1 MTCKDTLIAKPSQ
14 ILLPFATIEL
24 VENHKPT
31 ILNHN
36 LSTCVA
42 NSPRQKSSKTT
53 EAASIS
59 NQKGF
64 KPYWSVLCAEISSKL
79 LLPIGTD
86 SPDAVPSISPRSRDP
101 LGQAESAERLY
112 DSWSNKTVEKSWF
125 STRLFIAPKRS
136 LLPICSQYSISFSA
150 ECTDSG
156 DTVIKSKKIEISPTT
171 EQKAILRK
179 WFGGSRFFYNWA
191 VDAMNDGASTN
202 FKMLAPQLIADAP
215 DWHVDIPRQIKVG
228 AVMDA
233 CQAVRNA
240 KVKCKQTGKFQK
252 MKFRSRKQ
260 PHQTL
265 YLRADTLKERGF
277 YVRLLGEIKMTES
290 LPAKPQGQGRDPIHE
305 VKDSQL
311 IMENGRYF
319 LCVAYVEKRKPREPS
334 GKIVALDPGVRTFMT
349 YFTEDGFG
357 WLGYQAINR
366 IQRLCQHL
374 DNLLCRAATVRRPL
388 RRTLRQAANK
398 IRVKIR
404 NLVDE
409 LHKKVAYFLV
419 THYDIILL
427 PTFESQQ
434 MCKRGKRNLRKKSV
448 RQMLTLS
455 HYRFKQRLKQK
466 ALEYGVQVIDVCE
479 AYTSKTASWTGE
491 VIEKLGGAKVITVSD
506 GARMD
511 RDLNGARGIFVKS
524 IAGALTVLPSS

>member
-1 MTCKDTLIAKPSQ
+1 MMCKDTLIAKPGQ
-14 ILLPFATIEL
+14 ILLPFVTVEL
-24 VENHKPT
+24 AKRDNLMTLSPN
-31 ILNHN
+31 LN
-36 LSTCVA
+36 TCVA
-42 NSPRQKSSKTT
+42 NSQRQKSSKTT
-53 EAASIS
+53 EVASIS
-59 NQKGF
+59 NGKGF
-64 KPYWSVLCAEISSKL
+64 KPYWNTLCEEISSEL
-79 LLPIGTD
+79 LLPIKTD
-86 SPDAVPSISPRSRDP
+86 SPD
-101 LGQAESAERLY
+101 SAERLY
-112 DSWSNKTVEKSWF
+112 NSWSNKTVEKSWF
-125 STRLFIAPKRS
+125 SIKQFIAPKRS
-136 LLPICSQYSISFSA
+136 LLPIYSQFSMSFPA
-150 ECTDSG
+150 ECMDSG
-156 DTVIKSKKIEISPTT
+156 DTVTKSKKIEISPTT

-179 WFGGSRFFYNWA
+179 WFGGSRFFYNRA

-202 FKMLAPQLIADAP
+202 FKTLAPQLIADAP
-215 DWHVDIPRQIKVG
+215 DWHVAIPRQIKVG

-240 KVKCKQTGKFQK
+240 KVKRKQTGEFQK

-260 PHQTL
+260 PRQTL
-265 YLRADTLKERGF
+265 YLRADTLKARGF
-277 YVRLLGEIKMTES
+277 YVRLLGEMQMTEP
-290 LPAKPQGQGRDPIHE
+290 LPALPQRQGHDPINE

-319 LCVAYVEKRKPREPS
+319 LCVTYVEKKKPRDSS

-409 LHKKVAYFLV
+409 LHKKVAHFLV

-427 PTFESQQ
+427 PSFESQE

-466 ALEYGVQVIDVCE
+466 ALAYGVQVIDVCE
-479 AYTSKTASWTGE
+479 AYTSKTVSWTGE
-491 VIEKLGGAKVITVSD
+491 VIEKLGGAKVITASD

-511 RDLNGARGIFVKS
+511 RDLNGARGIFVKN
-524 IAGALTVLPSS
+524 IARALRVLPSS

>member
-1 MTCKDTLIAKPSQ
+1 MTCKNTLIAKPSQ
-14 ILLPFATIEL
+14 ILLPFATVEL
-24 VENHKPT
+24 VEKDKPMLT
-31 ILNHN
+31 DRSG

-42 NSPRQKSSKTT
+42 SSPRQKSSKTT

-59 NQKGF
+59 NERGF
-64 KPYWSVLCAEISSKL
+64 KPYWSVLCKEISSEL
-79 LLPIGTD
+79 LLPIGAN
-86 SPDAVPSISPRSRDP
+86 SPD
-101 LGQAESAERLY
+101 SAERLCN
-112 DSWSNKTVEKSWF
+112 SWSNKTVEQSWF
-125 STRLFIAPKRS
+125 STKLYTGPKKS
-136 LLPICSQYSISFSA
+136 LLPICSQFSISFPA
-150 ECTDSG
+150 ECTVSG
-156 DTVIKSKKIEISPTT
+156 DTIIKSRKIEILPTA
-171 EQKAILRK
+171 EQGAILRK
-179 WFGGSRFFYNWA
+179 WFGGSRFFYNRA
-191 VDAMNDGASTN
+191 VDAMKDGASTN
-202 FKMLAPQLIADAP
+202 FKILAPQLVADAP
-215 DWHVDIPRQIKVG
+215 GWHVDIPRQIKVG

-240 KVKCKQTGKFQK
+240 KVKGKQTGEFQK

-260 PHQTL
+260 PRQTL
-265 YLRADTLKERGF
+265 YLRADTLKEKGF
-277 YVRLLGEIKMTES
+277 YVRLLGEMQMTEP
-290 LPAKPQGQGRDPIHE
+290 LPALPQGQGDAPINE

-319 LCVAYVEKRKPREPS
+319 LCVTYVEKRKPREPS
-334 GKIVALDPGVRTFMT
+334 GRIVALDPGVRTFMT

-374 DNLLCRAATVRRPL
+374 DNLLHRASRVKRPL
-388 RRTLRQAANK
+388 RRTLRKAANK

-409 LHKKVAYFLV
+409 LHKKVAHFLV
-419 THYDIILL
+419 TYYDIILL
-427 PTFESQQ
+427 PNFESQE
-434 MCKRGKRNLRKKSV
+434 MCKRGKRKLRKRSV

-479 AYTSKTASWTGE
+479 AYTSKTVSWTGE
-491 VIEKLGGAKVITVSD
+491 VIEKLGGAKVIAASD

-511 RDLNGARGIFVKS
+511 RDLNGARGIFVKNVV
-524 IAGALTVLPSS
+524 GALRVLPSS

>member
-31 ILNHN
+31 ILDRSG
-36 LSTCVA
+36 LSPCVA
-42 NSPRQKSSKTT
+42 NSQRQQSSKTT

-59 NQKGF
+59 NEKSF
-64 KPYWSVLCAEISSKL
+64 KPYWNVLCEEISTEL

-86 SPDAVPSISPRSRDP
+86 SPN
-101 LGQAESAERLY
+101 SAERLY
-112 DSWSNKTVEKSWF
+112 NSWSNKTVERSWF
-125 STRLFIAPKRS
+125 STKLYTVPKKG
-136 LLPICSQYSISFSA
+136 LLPICSQFSISFPA
-150 ECTDSG
+150 ECTVSG
-156 DTVIKSKKIEISPTT
+156 NTVTKFKKIQISPTSA
-171 EQKAILRK
+171 QKATLER
-179 WFGGSRFFYNWA
+179 WFGGSRFFYNRA
-191 VDAMNDGASTN
+191 VDAMTDGSLTT
-202 FKMLAPQLIADAP
+202 FKTLAPQLIADAP

-240 KVKCKQTGKFQK
+240 KVKCKQTGVFQK

-260 PHQTL
+260 PRQTL
-265 YLRADTLKERGF
+265 YLRADTLKESGF
-277 YVRLLGEIKMTES
+277 YVRLLGEMKMTEP
-290 LPAKPQGQGRDPIHE
+290 LPALPQGQGDDPIHE

-311 IMENGRYF
+311 IMENGQYF
-319 LCVAYVEKRKPREPS
+319 LCVTYVEKRKPRDPS
-334 GKIVALDPGVRTFMT
+334 GRIVALDPGVRTFMT

-357 WLGYQAINR
+357 WIGYQAINR

-374 DNLLCRAATVRRPL
+374 DNLLCRAATVKRPL
-388 RRTLRQAANK
+388 RRTLRKAANK

-409 LHKKVAYFLV
+409 LHKKVAHFLV

-427 PTFESQQ
+427 PTFESQE

-479 AYTSKTASWTGE
+479 AYTSKTVSWTGE
-491 VIEKLGGAKVITVSD
+491 VVEKLGGTKVITASD
-506 GARMD
+506 DTRMD

-524 IAGALTVLPSS
+524 IAGALRVLPSS

>member
-1 MTCKDTLIAKPSQ
+1 MRSKFPTSAIIKDYGSGINFK
-14 ILLPFATIEL
+14 
-24 VENHKPT
+24 
-31 ILNHN
+31 
-36 LSTCVA
+36 
-42 NSPRQKSSKTT
+42 R
-53 EAASIS
+53 
-59 NQKGF
+59 KGF
-64 KPYWSVLCAEISSKL
+64 KPYWNVLCLEISSEL

-86 SPDAVPSISPRSRDP
+86 SPD
-101 LGQAESAERLY
+101 SAERLY
-112 DSWSNKTVEKSWF
+112 NSWSNKTVEKSWF
-125 STRLFIAPKRS
+125 STKLYTVLNKR
-136 LLPICSQYSISFSA
+136 LLPICSQFSMSFPA

-156 DTVIKSKKIEISPTT
+156 DTVTKSKKIQISPTSA
-171 EQKAILRK
+171 QKAILEK
-179 WFGGSRFFYNWA
+179 WFGGSRFFYNRA
-191 VDAMNDGASTN
+191 AEAMKDGASTN
-202 FKMLAPQLIADAP
+202 FKTVAPQLIADAP
-215 DWHVDIPRQIKVG
+215 DWHVAIPRHIKVG

-240 KVKCKQTGKFQK
+240 KVKGKQTGKFQK
-252 MKFRSRKQ
+252 VKFRSRKQ
-260 PHQTL
+260 PRQTL
-265 YLRADTLKERGF
+265 YLRADTLKARGF
-277 YVRLLGEIKMTES
+277 YVRLLGEMKMIEP
-290 LPAKPQGQGRDPIHE
+290 LPALPQGQGDDPIHE

-319 LCVAYVEKRKPREPS
+319 LCVTYVEKRKPRDPS
-334 GKIVALDPGVRTFMT
+334 GRIVALDPGVRTFMT

-374 DNLLCRAATVRRPL
+374 DNLLHRASQEKRPL

-404 NLVDE
+404 NLIDD
-409 LHKKVAYFLV
+409 LHKKVAHFLV
-419 THYDIILL
+419 IHYDTILL
-427 PTFESQQ
+427 PTFESQE

-479 AYTSKTASWTGE
+479 AYTSKTVSWTGE
-491 VIEKLGGAKVITVSD
+491 VIDKLGGAKVITASD

>member
-14 ILLPFATIEL
+14 VLLPFAT
-24 VENHKPT
+24 VESVEKDKPM
-31 ILNHN
+31 LPDRSG
-36 LSTCVA
+36 LSPCAA
-42 NSPRQKSSKTT
+42 NSQRQQSSKTT
-53 EAASIS
+53 EAVSIS
-59 NQKGF
+59 NAKGF
-64 KPYWSVLCAEISSKL
+64 KPYWSLLCLEISTEL

-86 SPDAVPSISPRSRDP
+86 SPD
-101 LGQAESAERLY
+101 SAERLY
-112 DSWSNKTVEKSWF
+112 NAWSNKTVEKSWF
-125 STRLFIAPKRS
+125 STKLYTVPKKS
-136 LLPICSQYSISFSA
+136 LLPICSQFSISFPV
-150 ECTDSG
+150 ECTDCG
-156 DTVIKSKKIEISPTT
+156 DTVIKSKKIQIKPTKA
-171 EQKAILRK
+171 QKAILDR
-179 WFGGSRFFYNWA
+179 WFGGSRFFYNRA

-202 FKMLAPQLIADAP
+202 FKTLAPQLIADAP
-215 DWHVDIPRQIKVG
+215 EWHVAIPRQIKVG

-233 CQAVRNA
+233 YQAVRNA
-240 KVKCKQTGKFQK
+240 KVKCKQTGVFQK
-252 MKFRSRKQ
+252 VKFRSRKQ
-260 PHQTL
+260 PRQTL

-277 YVRLLGEIKMTES
+277 YVRLLGEMKMTEP
-290 LPAKPQGQGRDPIHE
+290 LPALPQGQGDDPINE

-319 LCVAYVEKRKPREPS
+319 LCVTYVEKRKPRDPS

-366 IQRLCQHL
+366 IQRLCQYL
-374 DNLLCRAATVRRPL
+374 DNLLHRASQAKRPL
-388 RRTLRQAANK
+388 QRTLRQAANK

-409 LHKKVAYFLV
+409 LHKKVAHFLV

-427 PTFESQQ
+427 PTFESQE
-434 MCKRGKRNLRKKSV
+434 MCKRGKRRLRKKSV

-479 AYTSKTASWTGE
+479 AYTSKTVSWTGE
-491 VIEKLGGAKVITVSD
+491 VIEKLGGAKVITASD

-524 IAGALTVLPSS
+524 IAGALTVLPSSST

>member
-1 MTCKDTLIAKPSQ
+1 MAKPSR
-14 ILLPFATIEL
+14 ILLPFATVEL

-31 ILNHN
+31 TLNPK
-36 LSTCVA
+36 LSPCVA
-42 NSPRQKSSKTT
+42 NSQQQKLSKTT
-53 EAASIS
+53 EVASIS
-59 NQKGF
+59 NERGF
-64 KPYWSVLCAEISSKL
+64 KPYWSVLCEEISAEL

-86 SPDAVPSISPRSRDP
+86 SPD
-101 LGQAESAERLY
+101 SAERLY
-112 DSWSNKTVEKSWF
+112 NSWSNKTVEQSWF

-136 LLPICSQYSISFSA
+136 LLPIGSQYSMSFPA
-150 ECTDSG
+150 ECTLSG
-156 DTVIKSKKIEISPTT
+156 DTVTKSKKIQISPTSA
-171 EQKAILRK
+171 QKAILDR
-179 WFGGSRFFYNWA
+179 WFGGSRFFYNRA
-191 VDAMNDGASTN
+191 VEAINAGASTT
-202 FKMLAPQLIADAP
+202 FKILAPQLIADAP
-215 DWHVDIPRQIKVG
+215 DWHVNIPLHIKVG

-233 CQAVRNA
+233 CQAVRNG
-240 KVKCKQTGKFQK
+240 KVKGKQTGEFQK

-260 PHQTL
+260 PRQTL
-265 YLRADTLKERGF
+265 YLRADTLKARGF
-277 YVRLLGEIKMTES
+277 YVRLLGEMQMTEP
-290 LPAKPQGQGRDPIHE
+290 LPALPQGQGSNPINE

-319 LCVAYVEKRKPREPS
+319 LCVTYVEKRKPRDPS

-374 DNLLCRAATVRRPL
+374 DDLLSRASTVKRPL
-388 RRTLRQAANK
+388 RRTLRKSANK
-398 IRVKIR
+398 LRNRIR

-409 LHKKVAYFLV
+409 LHKKVAHFLV

-427 PTFESQQ
+427 PTFESQE
-434 MCKRGKRNLRKKSV
+434 MCKRGKRRLRKKSV

-479 AYTSKTASWTGE
+479 AYTSKTVSWTGE
-491 VIEKLGGAKVITVSD
+491 VVEKLGGAKVITASD
-506 GARMD
+506 GTRMD
-511 RDLNGARGIFVKS
+511 RDLNGARGIFVKN
-524 IAGALTVLPSS
+524 IAGALTVLPLS

>member
-1 MTCKDTLIAKPSQ
+1 MTCKDTLIVKPSQ
-14 ILLPFATIEL
+14 ILLPFVTVEL

-31 ILNHN
+31 IPDKSG
-36 LSTCVA
+36 LSPCVA
-42 NSPRQKSSKTT
+42 NSQRQKSSKTT
-53 EAASIS
+53 EAVSIS
-59 NQKGF
+59 NERGF
-64 KPYWSVLCAEISSKL
+64 KPYWSVLCEEISAEL

-86 SPDAVPSISPRSRDP
+86 SPD
-101 LGQAESAERLY
+101 SAERLY
-112 DSWSNKTVEKSWF
+112 NSWSNKTVDKSWF
-125 STRLFIAPKRS
+125 STKLYTVPKQS
-136 LLPICSQYSISFSA
+136 LLPICSQFSMSFPV

-156 DTVIKSKKIEISPTT
+156 DTVTKSKKIQISPTSA
-171 EQKAILRK
+171 QKAILER
-179 WFGGSRFFYNWA
+179 WFGGSRFFYNRA
-191 VDAMNDGASTN
+191 VEAMKDGASTN
-202 FKMLAPQLIADAP
+202 FKTVAPQLIADAP
-215 DWHVDIPRQIKVG
+215 DWHVNIPRQIKVG

-233 CQAVRNA
+233 CQVVRNA
-240 KVKCKQTGKFQK
+240 KVKGKQTGEFQK
-252 MKFRSRKQ
+252 VKFRSRRQ
-260 PHQTL
+260 PRQTL
-265 YLRADTLKERGF
+265 YLRADTLKANGF
-277 YVRLLGEIKMTES
+277 YVQKLGGMQMTEP
-290 LPAKPQGQGRDPIHE
+290 LPAKPQGQGKQSERDTINE

-319 LCVAYVEKRKPREPS
+319 LCVTYVEKKKPRDSS

-374 DNLLCRAATVRRPL
+374 DDLLSRASTVKRPL

-409 LHKKVAYFLV
+409 LHKKVAHFLV
-419 THYDIILL
+419 TYYDIILL
-427 PTFESQQ
+427 PTFESQE

-479 AYTSKTASWTGE
+479 AYTSKTVSWTGE
-491 VIEKLGGAKVITVSD
+491 VIEKLGGTKVITASD
-506 GARMD
+506 GTRMD

-524 IAGALTVLPSS
+524 IAGALRVLPSG

>member
-14 ILLPFATIEL
+14 ILLPLATVEL
-24 VENHKPT
+24 VEKDKPT
-31 ILNHN
+31 TLNPR
-36 LSTCVA
+36 LSPCVA
-42 NSPRQKSSKTT
+42 NSQRQKSSKTT
-53 EAASIS
+53 EAVSIS
-59 NQKGF
+59 NERGF
-64 KPYWSVLCAEISSKL
+64 KPYWSVLCEEISSEL

-86 SPDAVPSISPRSRDP
+86 SPD
-101 LGQAESAERLY
+101 SAEELY
-112 DSWSNKTVEKSWF
+112 NSWSNKTVEQSWF
-125 STRLFIAPKRS
+125 STKLYTVPNPDESGR
-136 LLPICSQYSISFSA
+136 ICSQYSISFPA

-156 DTVIKSKKIEISPTT
+156 DTKIKSKKIEILPTT
-171 EQKAILRK
+171 EQKTILRK
-179 WFGGSRFFYNWA
+179 WFGGSRFFYNRA
-191 VDAMNDGASTN
+191 VDAMKDGASTN
-202 FKMLAPQLIADAP
+202 FKILAPQLIADAP

-240 KVKCKQTGKFQK
+240 KVKCKQTGEFQK
-252 MKFRSRKQ
+252 VKFRSRKQ
-260 PHQTL
+260 PRQTL
-265 YLRADTLKERGF
+265 YLRADTLKKSGF
-277 YVRLLGEIKMTES
+277 YVRLLGEMKMTEP
-290 LPAKPQGQGRDPIHE
+290 LPALPQGQGRDSIHE

-311 IMENGRYF
+311 IIENGRYF
-319 LCVAYVEKRKPREPS
+319 LCVTYVEKRKPRDPS

-374 DNLLCRAATVRRPL
+374 DNLLCRAATVKRPL

-398 IRVKIR
+398 LRSQIR

-409 LHKKVAYFLV
+409 LHKKVVHFLV

-427 PTFESQQ
+427 PTFESQE
-434 MCKRGKRNLRKKSV
+434 MCKRGKRKLRKKSV

-479 AYTSKTASWTGE
+479 AYTSKTVSWTGE
-491 VIEKLGGAKVITVSD
+491 VIEKLGGAKVITASD

-511 RDLNGARGIFVKS
+511 RDLNGARGIFVKN
-524 IAGALTVLPSS
+524 IAGALTVLPLS

>member
-1 MTCKDTLIAKPSQ
+1 MTCKDTLIAKSSQ
-14 ILLPFATIEL
+14 ILLPSATVEL
-24 VENHKPT
+24 VENHKAMLPDRSG
-31 ILNHN
+31 
-36 LSTCVA
+36 LSPSVA
-42 NSPRQKSSKTT
+42 NSQWQKSSKTT
-53 EAASIS
+53 EAVSIS
-59 NQKGF
+59 NEKGF
-64 KPYWSVLCAEISSKL
+64 KPYWSVLCEEISTDL

-86 SPDAVPSISPRSRDP
+86 SPD
-101 LGQAESAERLY
+101 SAERLY
-112 DSWSNKTVEKSWF
+112 NSWSNKTVEQSWF
-125 STRLFIAPKRS
+125 STTLYTVPNKN
-136 LLPICSQYSISFSA
+136 LLPICSQYAMSFPA

-156 DTVIKSKKIEISPTT
+156 DTVTKSKKIQISPTSA
-171 EQKAILRK
+171 QKAILER
-179 WFGGSRFFYNWA
+179 WFGGSRFFYNRA
-191 VDAMNDGASTN
+191 VEAMNDGASTN
-202 FKMLAPQLIADAP
+202 FKTVAPQLIADAP
-215 DWHVDIPRQIKVG
+215 DWHVNIPRQIKVG

-240 KVKCKQTGKFQK
+240 KVKCKQTGEFQK
-252 MKFRSRKQ
+252 VKFRSRKQ
-260 PHQTL
+260 PRQTL
-265 YLRADTLKERGF
+265 YLRADTLKANGF
-277 YVRLLGEIKMTES
+277 YVQKLGEMQMTEP
-290 LPAKPQGQGRDPIHE
+290 LPAKPQGKGKQSERDTIHE

-319 LCVAYVEKRKPREPS
+319 LCVTYVEKKKPRDPS

-374 DNLLCRAATVRRPL
+374 DDLLCRAATVKRPL

-409 LHKKVAYFLV
+409 LHKKVAHFLV

-427 PTFESQQ
+427 PTFESQE
-434 MCKRGKRNLRKKSV
+434 MCRRGKRNLRKKSV

-479 AYTSKTASWTGE
+479 AYTSKTVSWTGE
-491 VIEKLGGAKVITVSD
+491 VVEKLGGAKVITASN
-506 GARMD
+506 GTRMD

-524 IAGALTVLPSS
+524 IAGALRVLPSS

>member
-14 ILLPFATIEL
+14 ILLPFATVEL
-24 VENHKPT
+24 VEKDKPT
-31 ILNHN
+31 LPDKSG
-36 LSTCVA
+36 LSPCVA
-42 NSPRQKSSKTT
+42 NSQRQKSSKTT

-59 NQKGF
+59 NEKGF
-64 KPYWSVLCAEISSKL
+64 KPYWSVLCEEISSKL

-86 SPDAVPSISPRSRDP
+86 SPD
-101 LGQAESAERLY
+101 SAERLY
-112 DSWSNKTVEKSWF
+112 NSWLNKTVEKSWF
-125 STRLFIAPKRS
+125 STQLYTVPQQS
-136 LLPICSQYSISFSA
+136 LLPIGSQYSTSFPA
-150 ECTDSG
+150 ECTVSG
-156 DTVIKSKKIEISPTT
+156 DTVIKSRKIGISPTT
-171 EQKAILRK
+171 TQKAILRK
-179 WFGGSRFFYNWA
+179 WFGGSRFFYNRA
-191 VDAMNDGASTN
+191 VDAMKDGSSTN
-202 FKMLAPQLIADAP
+202 FKILAPQLIADAP

-240 KVKCKQTGKFQK
+240 KVKCKQTGEFQK
-252 MKFRSRKQ
+252 VKFRSRKQ
-260 PHQTL
+260 PRQTL
-265 YLRADTLKERGF
+265 YLRADTLKARGF
-277 YVRLLGEIKMTES
+277 YVRLLGEMQMTEP
-290 LPAKPQGQGRDPIHE
+290 LPALPQGQGHDPINE

-319 LCVAYVEKRKPREPS
+319 LCVTYIEKKKPRDPS
-334 GKIVALDPGVRTFMT
+334 GRIVALDPGVRTFMT

-357 WLGYQAINR
+357 WLGCQSINR

-374 DNLLCRAATVRRPL
+374 DNLLSRASTVKRPL

-404 NLVDE
+404 NLIDE
-409 LHKKVAYFLV
+409 LHKKVAHFLV

-427 PTFESQQ
+427 PTFESQE
-434 MCKRGKRNLRKKSV
+434 MCRRGKRNLRKKSV

-479 AYTSKTASWTGE
+479 AYTSKTVSWTGE
-491 VIEKLGGAKVITVSD
+491 VVEKLGGAKVITASD
-506 GARMD
+506 GTRMD
-511 RDLNGARGIFVKS
+511 RDLNGARGIFVKN
-524 IAGALTVLPSS
+524 IAGALRVLPLS

>member
-1 MTCKDTLIAKPSQ
+1 MPPDRSG
-14 ILLPFATIEL
+14 
-24 VENHKPT
+24 
-31 ILNHN
+31 
-36 LSTCVA
+36 LSPYAA
-42 NSPRQKSSKTT
+42 NSQRQKSSKIAH
-53 EAASIS
+53 AASIS
-59 NQKGF
+59 NQKSF
-64 KPYWSVLCAEISSKL
+64 KPYWSVLCEGISSEL
-79 LLPIGTD
+79 LSPIGTD
-86 SPDAVPSISPRSRDP
+86 SS
-101 LGQAESAERLY
+101 E
-112 DSWSNKTVEKSWF
+112 F
-125 STRLFIAPKRS
+125 
-136 LLPICSQYSISFSA
+136 SISFPV
-150 ECTDSG
+150 ECTDSS

-179 WFGGSRFFYNWA
+179 WFGGSRFFYNRA
-191 VDAMNDGASTN
+191 VDAMKDGALTN

-240 KVKCKQTGKFQK
+240 KVKCKQIGEFQK

-260 PHQTL
+260 PRQTL
-265 YLRADTLKERGF
+265 YLRADTLKASGF
-277 YVRLLGEIKMTES
+277 YVRLLSEMKMTEP
-290 LPAKPQGQGRDPIHE
+290 LPALPQGQGDTPVNA

-311 IMENGRYF
+311 RMENGRYF
-319 LCVAYVEKRKPREPS
+319 LCVTYVEKRKPRDPS
-334 GKIVALDPGVRTFMT
+334 GRIVALDPGVRTFMT

-374 DNLLCRAATVRRPL
+374 DNLLHRASQEKRPL
-388 RRTLRQAANK
+388 RRALRQAANK

-409 LHKKVAYFLV
+409 LHKKVAHLLV

-427 PTFESQQ
+427 PTFESQE
-434 MCKRGKRNLRKKSV
+434 MCKRGKRKLRERSV

-479 AYTSKTASWTGE
+479 AYTSKTVSWTGE
-491 VIEKLGGAKVITVSD
+491 VIENLGGAKVITASD
-506 GARMD
+506 GARMN
-511 RDLNGARGIFVKS
+511 RDLNGAREIFVKS
-524 IAGALTVLPSS
+524 IAGALRVLPSS

>member
-1 MTCKDTLIAKPSQ
+1 M
-14 ILLPFATIEL
+14 
-24 VENHKPT
+24 
-31 ILNHN
+31 
-36 LSTCVA
+36 
-42 NSPRQKSSKTT
+42 
-53 EAASIS
+53 
-59 NQKGF
+59 
-64 KPYWSVLCAEISSKL
+64 
-79 LLPIGTD
+79 
-86 SPDAVPSISPRSRDP
+86 
-101 LGQAESAERLY
+101 
-112 DSWSNKTVEKSWF
+112 
-125 STRLFIAPKRS
+125 
-136 LLPICSQYSISFSA
+136 
-150 ECTDSG
+150 
-156 DTVIKSKKIEISPTT
+156 
-171 EQKAILRK
+171 RK
-179 WFGGSRFFYNWA
+179 WFGGSRFFYNRA
-191 VDAMNDGASTN
+191 VDAMNDGSSTN
-202 FKMLAPQLIADAP
+202 FKILASQLIADAP
-215 DWHVDIPRQIKVG
+215 DWHVNIPRQIKVG

-233 CQAVRNA
+233 CQAVRNG
-240 KVKCKQTGKFQK
+240 KVKGKQTGVFQK
-252 MKFRSRKQ
+252 MKLRSRKQ
-260 PHQTL
+260 PRQTL

-277 YVRLLGEIKMTES
+277 YVRLLGEMKMTEP
-290 LPAKPQGQGRDPIHE
+290 LPALPQGQGDDPINE

-319 LCVAYVEKRKPREPS
+319 LCVTYVEKRKPRDPS

-366 IQRLCQHL
+366 IQRLCQYL
-374 DNLLCRAATVRRPL
+374 DNLLHRASQAKRPL

-427 PTFESQQ
+427 PTFESQE
-434 MCKRGKRNLRKKSV
+434 MCKRGKRRLRKKSV

-479 AYTSKTASWTGE
+479 AYTSKTVSWTGE
-491 VIEKLGGAKVITVSD
+491 VIEKLGGAKVITASD

-524 IAGALTVLPSS
+524 IAGALTVLPSSST